1 MRNVVVLFPG
11 AWGND
16 TVDQVHW
23 WFHYQ
28 IQAVLRTDPEAEIV
42 PITYRGTGFEEIVRN
57 ATSVLCGLERR
68 DRRFVALAY
77 SMGRQ
82 VLAAAME
89 YPSRVPRFERVAH
102 IAGVPSYGVPVGGT
116 FDVAWAAPRFFFRSF
131 LGTVLPECP
140 DEANAV
146 MCSGQDRALAEE
158 LVRHMSAEP
167 MWWKVA
173 NLFVPGFRQRTAP
186 IGVPVHAVVGDD
198 DLIVG
203 RATYDDD
210 VQVMAHVPGGH
221 HALIRSHRQDL
232 RDVWHDQARFLLEA

>member
-1 MRNVVVLFPG
+1 MRTVVVLFPG

-16 TVDQVHW
+16 TVEQVHW
-23 WFHYQ
+23 WFQYQ
-28 IQAVLRTDPEAEIV
+28 IQAILRVDQNAEIV
-42 PITYRGTGFEEIVRN
+42 TVTYRGASFDEVVRN
-57 ATSVLCGLERR
+57 AIGTLCGLDRR
-68 DRRFVALAY
+68 DRQFVALAY

-82 VLAAAME
+82 VLAAVLE

-116 FDVAWAAPRFFFRSF
+116 FDVARAAPGFFFRSF
-131 LGTVLPECP
+131 LGTVLPGCV

-158 LVRHMSAEP
+158 LVRHMSPEP

-173 NLFVPGFRQRTAP
+173 NLFVPGFRRQTVP
-186 IGVPVHAVVGDD
+186 ISVPVHAVVGDG

-203 RATYDDD
+203 RATYDDN
-210 VQVMAHVPGGH
+210 VEVLAHIEGGH
-221 HALIRSHRQDL
+221 HALIRSHRREL
-232 RDVWHDQARFLLEA
+232 GHVWHDQARFLLEA